1 MQTYEIFPVPA
12 SAPQLKNNNIKP
24 ARTELYYFNR
34 LESYSYIPLLEIHVR
49 SNIAISM
56 QGLLLRV
63 NHTS

>member
-1 MQTYEIFPVPA
+1 MQTYEIFLVPA

-24 ARTELYYFNR
+24 ARTELLYFKR
-34 LESYSYIPLLEIHVR
+34 LESYSNIPLLEMHVH

-56 QGLLLRV
+56 QGLLLHV